1 MNPNKTQA
9 HFELFKSKSLV
20 LIFLMLFVTFPLFA
34 QTTIYSN
41 SASGNDST
49 GNGTSS
55 NPYKTFHKAYTEA
68 SSGDTINLTGTFTW
82 TDADETGDTTT
93 NGYTLEKDLI
103 IEGQGPNNTIIQAAT
118 ESNTADRRIFTATS
132 TSAFNALSIKN
143 LTIKNGVS
151 TSEDN
156 TSGGILVKTTT
167 SNYVFELNVSNC
179 LIEANRINSFSS
191 GNGFS
196 GGGLAFSGY
205 AYGTIN
211 IDKTTFKNNYAYV
224 RSYGA
229 GGLYIGQSANVTLTQ
244 CTFEGNYGKSNFAN
258 NWYGTS
264 GALNIYRN
272 SSLKMTNCTFY
283 NNTSDGTSGAI
294 LLYKNTAHL
303 TNNTIVENKNESTGV
318 SGGLSLQEPTQTFLK
333 NNIVAN
339 NLDNGLSNDFNSS
352 SVVSSGGH
360 NIIET
365 FNNLTTTSNDI
376 TGNQVNLFGTGVS
389 NTPISD
395 ENDSLNETKT
405 IKLISGSIA
414 INAGDTNSN
423 NLVSIPD
430 KDQRGISR
438 IGTPDIGAYEYDG
451 PNSFLKSL
459 TVSSGTLS
467 ETFDYAT
474 TTYNLTVPSTV
485 TSLTVSATSFDA
497 SANISSDGSSANGV
511 LSKTYSLVSGT
522 NTITF
527 LVTASDNSSTKTY
540 TLSVF
545 RESPSSN
552 TNLSGLTI
560 NSGTLSPSFSAE
572 TTNYQVKVT
581 GKVTSVSITPTKSD
595 VHNSISV
602 NGTLVSS
609 GSNSANISLNTGTNT
624 ITVAV
629 IAQDGVSSKTYTLNI
644 VKAAEFIHID
654 PSNNSSYTGTGN
666 NIYNLADG
674 QLIGVK
680 AADISYES
688 SDGGGLVFDGSDSAI
703 TFSNASVDFGNN
715 FTIVAWVKP
724 TVKSDI
730 NTLLSN
736 GAAGLSNAGYKFYWN
751 SWRSSDG
758 KIYVETNNGGIRSV
772 NSNEACI
779 NGWQQLVWSVD
790 NTNKVI
796 KIYKNGIEISTVNTL
811 SAMIKTDGQWYIGGM
826 SGIHYEMKAKL
837 GLLKVFPTTFSAESV
852 RTEFNSY
859 TGRFTLPSS
868 PSISSF
874 SPSAA
879 NTGATIT
886 LTGTNFTGASEVNFN
901 STSATYTVVSD
912 TEITA
917 TVPSGATSGTITV
930 KNGCNYDTKS
940 GFEISTLPSPSFGI
954 TPSGTISKS
963 IGETFSIATSTSG
976 SGSINFSSNN
986 TLVATVNSS
995 GVVNIVGEGTA
1006 AIQVSQS
1013 SDGTYAGGTAFL
1025 NINGIKAAATLS
1037 GLTNITKS
1045 LGDPNFSILATS
1057 NNSSGPSIV
1066 YSSSNPAVASIHASS
1081 GLISIVGVGNTT
1093 ITASQS
1099 GDSNYSA
1106 GQIQMVLSVVLGD
1119 TDGDG
1124 VNDSSDNCPSVA
1136 NASQA
1141 DADGDGVGDIC
1152 DNAPNVANP
1161 SQTDT
1166 DGDGVGDVIDTDD
1179 DNDGVPDTEDAFPL
1193 DASENKDTDGDGT
1206 GDNADT
1212 DDDNDG
1218 IADSIDNA
1226 PFTSNPDQLDSDGDG
1241 IGDAVDTDN
1250 DNDGFSNTDETT
1262 CGTDPLDASDKP
1274 LDTDADG
1281 TPDCIDLDD
1290 DNDGFSD
1297 ADELICGSNPL
1308 DVSGKPLDTD
1318 ADEIANCVDPDD
1330 DNDGYLDGEDAFPL
1344 DASEWID
1351 TDADGTGNNA
1361 DTDDD
1366 NDGQL
1371 DTDEISC
1378 GSDPLLASSSA
1389 LDTDLDSIPNCLDP
1403 DDDNDG
1409 VNDVSDAF
1417 PLDPAEWTD
1426 TDADGIGNNA
1436 DTDDDNDGYSDFDE
1450 LACGSDPL
1458 DRFKKPAD
1466 LDTDGVPDCL
1476 DEDRDGDGVLNTQ
1489 DVFPDDPS
1497 ESVDTDGDGLGD
1509 NFEVDDDNDGY
1520 LDIDDAFPLDP
1531 TEWADADGD
1540 GIGDNADTDDN
1551 NDGFEDEVLVASG
1564 VLTPNSSG
1572 MESTWKIV
1580 NMEKYPNA
1588 RVRVYDRNG
1597 VEVLN
1602 VRGYKND
1609 WRGTYKDSGQMLPA
1623 GSYYYIVDLKTGEKP
1638 LKGWLY
1644 ITY

>member
-1 MNPNKTQA
+1 MNPTIIQP
-9 HFELFKSKSLV
+9 HFDSFKSKSLV

-82 TDADETGDTTT
+82 SDADETGDTSID
-93 NGYTLEKDLI
+93 GYTLSKDLSI
-103 IEGQGPNNTIIQAAT
+103 IGQGAGETIIQAST
-118 ESNTADRRIFTATS
+118 TSKTADRRVFTIQ
-132 TSAFNALSIKN
+132 SIN
-143 LTIKNGVS
+143 LTIKNLSLRHGYLPNADANKGGAGVFFRR
-151 TSEDN
+151 N
-156 TSGGILVKTTT
+156 AV
-167 SNYVFELNVSNC
+167 
-179 LIEANRINSFSS
+179 
-191 GNGFS
+191 
-196 GGGLAFSGY
+196 
-205 AYGTIN
+205 
-211 IDKTTFKNNYAYV
+211 DKTTLFENCIISENHQTSTNTSSQWYGGGAILVYNTANSPSGYIKFKNCVIDNNSSDVQGGFLWSYTNSSNPEKIIFDGCTISNNSSSNNKQLVYGYYANIEFLNSTLYYNTGRNV
-224 RSYGA
+224 VSSIFDGNLSIVNTTIFNNNNSSYA
-229 GGLYIGQSANVTLTQ
+229 VTASSKD
-244 CTFEGNYGKSNFAN
+244 GNYGTHNLYVRNSIIAN
-258 NWYGTS
+258 NNS
-264 GALNIYRN
+264 KDLEL
-272 SSLKMTNCTFY
+272 SSLDSYDIKNNFIENGKINSTNISNGY
-283 NNTSDGTSGAI
+283 NN
-294 LLYKNTAHL
+294 N
-303 TNNTIVENKNESTGV
+303 IVSNASNLFLDSE
-318 SGGLSLQEPTQTFLK
+318 LK
-333 NNIVAN
+333 NNSSIHIGKTLAIV
-339 NLDNGLSNDFNSS
+339 NSR
-352 SVVSSGGH
+352 
-360 NIIET
+360 
-365 FNNLTTTSNDI
+365 
-376 TGNQVNLFGTGVS
+376 
-389 NTPISD
+389 
-395 ENDSLNETKT
+395 SL
-405 IKLISGSIA
+405 A
-414 INAGDTNSN
+414 INAGTNSAIN
-423 NLVSIPD
+423 SISIPTN
-430 KDQRGISR
+430 DQRGVSR
-438 IGTPDIGAYEYDG
+438 VGATDIGAYEYNGALNADL
-451 PNSFLKSL
+451 NSL

-497 SANISSDGSSANGV
+497 SASISSGGSSANGV

-527 LVTASDNSSTKTY
+527 LVTASDSSSTQTY

-572 TTNYQVKVT
+572 TTIYKVKVT

-595 VHNSISV
+595 VHNSIRV

-609 GSNSANISLNTGTNT
+609 GSSSSNIGLNTGTNT
-624 ITVAV
+624 ITVD
-629 IAQDGVSSKTYTLNI
+629 ILAQDGVSSKTYILNI
-644 VKAAEFIHID
+644 QRAAEFIHID
-654 PSNNSSYTGTGN
+654 ATNSVSYPGTGN
-666 NIYNLADG
+666 NIYNIADG
-674 QLIGVK
+674 ALIGTKNSGVSF
-680 AADISYES
+680 DSD
-688 SDGGGLVFDGSDSAI
+688 DGGGLDFNGSSSNI
-703 TFSNASVDFGNN
+703 TFSDSNLNFGNT
-715 FTIVAWVKP
+715 FTVVAWVKP
-724 TVKSDI
+724 ELQNDI

-736 GAAGLSNAGYKFYWN
+736 AAAGLSNSGYKFYWN
-751 SWRSSDG
+751 SWRTGDG
-758 KIYVETNNGGIRSV
+758 KFYVESNKGNV
-772 NSNEACI
+772 NTLSSGLACI
-779 NGWQQLVWSVD
+779 NGWQQMVWTVD
-790 NTNKVI
+790 NTNQI
-796 KIYKNGIEISTVNTL
+796 LKIYKNGIEVSTSNNVSGAVNV
-811 SAMIKTDGQWYIGGM
+811 SGQWYIGGM
-826 SGIHYEMKAKL
+826 SGLYYRMKGKL
-837 GLLKVFPTTFSAESV
+837 GVFKVFPEVLTASEV
-852 RTEFNSY
+852 QTEFNKY
-859 TGRFTLPSS
+859 TSRFTLPDS
-868 PSISSF
+868 PTISSF
-874 SPSAA
+874 TPSSANIGAA
-879 NTGATIT
+879 ITINGSDFTGATDV
-886 LTGTNFTGASEVNFN
+886 LFN
-901 STSATYTVVSD
+901 NSSATFSIVSD
-912 TEITA
+912 SEIVA
-917 TVPSGATSGTITV
+917 TVPSGTISGNITV

-1057 NNSSGPSIV
+1057 NNTSGPSIV

-1141 DADGDGVGDIC
+1141 DADGDGVGDVC

-1166 DGDGVGDVIDTDD
+1166 DGDGVGDVIDPDD

-1206 GDNADT
+1206 GDNADP

-1218 IADSIDNA
+1218 IADNIDNA

-1290 DNDGFSD
+1290 DNDG
-1297 ADELICGSNPL
+1297 
-1308 DVSGKPLDTD
+1308 
-1318 ADEIANCVDPDD
+1318 
-1330 DNDGYLDGEDAFPL
+1330 YLDGEDAFPL
-1344 DASEWID
+1344 DATEWLD

-1366 NDGQL
+1366 NDGQSDAHEL
-1371 DTDEISC
+1371 AC

-1389 LDTDLDSIPNCLDP
+1389 LDTDLDSIPNCVDP

-1466 LDTDGVPDCL
+1466 LDTDGIPDCI

-1489 DVFPDDPS
+1489 DVFPDNPA

-1531 TEWADADGD
+1531 TEWADTDGD

-1551 NDGFEDEVLVASG
+1551 NDGFDDEQVLASG

-1623 GSYYYIVDLKTGEKP
+1623 GSYYYIVDLKAGEKP
-1638 LKGWLY
+1638 MKGWLY